1 MDITQLQYFKLIA
14 ETGSLTKAAGILHIS
29 QPAMSAM
36 LKKFEE
42 ELGAELFDRSANR
55 IHLNK
60 TGEIALI
67 HVNTILRNIEQMR
80 ADVKSASQENLT
92 LSVAFCDPGVRWFC
106 VPRFSLA
113 HPEVILKDDLY
124 EGTEASKLL
133 KERVYD
139 LVVTPEK
146 VQDSSVKSIPFLKDQ
161 VFLSVPEDSSLL
173 KYETISVK
181 DIPAQPMLYPQIGGY
196 FLSQMERLIAEN
208 HLPITLL
215 KNNFN
220 IYQHLI
226 RSTNFLATISRLS
239 VDLRNDGTYRKL
251 IPMSDPELNVT
262 FYLSYL
268 TSNRDKVVKF
278 LTWAKELC

>member
-1 MDITQLQYFKLIA
+1 
-14 ETGSLTKAAGILHIS
+14 
-29 QPAMSAM
+29 
-36 LKKFEE
+36 
-42 ELGAELFDRSANR
+42 
-55 IHLNK
+55 
-60 TGEIALI
+60 
-67 HVNTILRNIEQMR
+67 MR

-146 VQDSSVKSIPFLKDQ
+146 YRQFCQKHPFSEGSGVSLRTGGQ
-161 VFLSVPEDSSLL
+161 FLL

-196 FLSQMERLIAEN
+196 FLSQMERVIAEN
-208 HLPITLL
+208 HLPITLV

-239 VDLRNDGTYRKL
+239 VDLRNDGTHRKL
-251 IPMSDPELNVT
+251 IPMSDPT
-262 FYLSYL
+262 FYLLYL

-278 LTWAKELC
+278 

>member
-1 MDITQLQYFKLIA
+1 
-14 ETGSLTKAAGILHIS
+14 
-29 QPAMSAM
+29 
-36 LKKFEE
+36 
-42 ELGAELFDRSANR
+42 
-55 IHLNK
+55 
-60 TGEIALI
+60 
-67 HVNTILRNIEQMR
+67 MR

-133 KERVYD
+133 KERIYD
-139 LVVTPEK
+139 LIVTPEK
-146 VQDSSVKSIPFLKDQ
+146 VPDSSVKSTPFLKDQ

-239 VDLRNDGTYRKL
+239 VDLRNDGTHRKL

-268 TSNRDKVVKF
+268 TSNRDKVIKF
-278 LTWAKELC
+278 LTWGKELC